1 MATANSTQ
9 HLDLLG
15 KTVHLIDHTRHP
27 ELILDTAHQG
37 RVIAV
42 VVPLPGTTT
51 APSILLDEGNDR
63 IDYFVLEDVTVI
75 SVT

>member
-15 KTVHLIDHTRHP
+15 KTVHLVDHIRDPH
-27 ELILDTAHQG
+27 LILDTPHRG
-37 RVIAV
+37 LVIAV
-42 VVPLPGTTT
+42 VVPLPGTV
-51 APSILLDEGNDR
+51 ASPSILLDEGSDR
-63 IDYFVLEDVTVI
+63 IDYYDLQDVTII

>member
-15 KTVHLIDHTRHP
+15 KTVQLVDHIRHP
-27 ELILDTAHQG
+27 ELILDTSHRG
-37 RVIAV
+37 HVIAV
-42 VVPLPGTTT
+42 VVPLPGTV
-51 APSILLDEGNDR
+51 ASASILLDEGNDR
-63 IDYFVLEDVTVI
+63 IDYYDLQDVTII

>member
-15 KTVHLIDHTRHP
+15 KTVHLID
-27 ELILDTAHQG
+27 LDTPRWG
-37 RVIAV
+37 LVIAV
-42 VVPLPGTTT
+42 VVPLPGTV
-51 APSILLDEGNDR
+51 ASPSILLDEGDDR
-63 IDYFVLEDVTVI
+63 VDYFDLQDVTLI